1 MRTSGILLPIF
12 SLPSKYGIGCIS
24 KEAYQFVDFLKM
36 SGQSLWQ
43 ILPLG
48 QTSYGDSPYQS
59 FSTFASNPYF
69 IDLNEFIDD
78 KVISKK
84 ECESYEWGN
93 HKEYIDYATLYHNRF
108 AILKTIY
115 RRLET
120 ELKEN
125 KNFQKFQEQNASW
138 LPDYALFM
146 ALKDAKKG
154 VSWQEWE
161 PKLKA
166 REPETLKKY
175 KKELKDEIRFYM
187 FLQFTFTK
195 QWKKLKKYANKN
207 GIKIVGD
214 IPIYVAEDSA
224 DTWTHPELFQFDE
237 TFAPTAVAGC
247 PPDAFCATG
256 QLWGNPLYNW
266 EVHETSGFAWWKE
279 RLAHCEE
286 LYDVVRIDHFRGF
299 DEYYSI
305 PAGDPTAEFGQ
316 WETGPGMKLFDSLK
330 ENITE
335 LEIIAEDL
343 GFMTPTVIQ
352 LVKDSTFPNMKV
364 LQFAYDLSGDSE
376 YLPHNYDKNCVV
388 YTGTHDNETTVGWY
402 RNQPKKIK
410 KFILEYNNLD
420 LKKINDKKA
429 EQAVTKAII
438 RQAMMSTAN
447 TCIIPLQDYLELDN
461 SARINEP
468 STLGDNWKWRVRGEF
483 LTKDKAKEI
492 KELTRLSARLN
503 QIL

>member
-1 MRTSGILLPIF
+1 MRRSGILLPIF

-59 FSTFASNPYF
+59 FSTFACNPYF
-69 IDLNEFIDD
+69 IDLDEFIAD

-84 ECESYEWGN
+84 ECESYDWGN

-115 RRLET
+115 RRLN
-120 ELKEN
+120 LKED
-125 KNFQKFQEQNASW
+125 KNFLKYQEKNASW

-146 ALKDAKKG
+146 ALKDSKNG
-154 VSWQEWE
+154 ISWQEWE
-161 PKLKA
+161 PELKS
-166 REPETLKKY
+166 REPEVLATY
-175 KKELKDEIRFYM
+175 KKELKKEIQFYM
-187 FLQFTFTK
+187 FLQYTFAR
-195 QWKKLKKYANKN
+195 QWKKFKKYANKN
-207 GIKIVGD
+207 GVKIIGD

-237 TFAPTAVAGC
+237 SLAPTAVAGC

-256 QLWGNPLYNW
+256 QLWGNPLYKW
-266 EVHETSGFAWWKE
+266 EVHEASGFAWWKE
-279 RLAHCEE
+279 RIAHCEK
-286 LYDVVRIDHFRGF
+286 LYDIVRIDHFRGF

-305 PAGDPTAEFGQ
+305 PAGDPTAEFGK
-316 WETGPGMKLFDSLK
+316 WEPGPGMKLFDALNES
-330 ENITE
+330 ITD
-335 LEIIAEDL
+335 LGIIAEDL
-343 GFMTPTVIQ
+343 GFMTPSVIQ

-364 LQFAYDLSGDSE
+364 LQFAFDPSGDSE

-402 RNQPKKIK
+402 RNQPKKSK
-410 KFILEYNNLD
+410 KFILEYNNISVAKVD
-420 LKKINDKKA
+420 SKKTELLTTNA
-429 EQAVTKAII
+429 LI
-438 RQAMMSTAN
+438 RQAMMSAAD
-447 TCIIPLQDYLELDN
+447 TCIIPLQDYLGLDN

-468 STLGDNWKWRVRGEF
+468 STLGDNWKWRVRKDA
-483 LTKDKAKEI
+483 LTKFKAKEI
-492 KELTRLSARLN
+492 KLLTKVSARLH
-503 QIL
+503 